1 VEGFATKLGKMGLCE
16 RTLSE
21 RSVLQMERLRAER
34 RRRLQPS
41 LFQGDILR
49 LRWSVGDPD
58 ALFDRW
64 LPRVRFCFSR
74 AFLTASVVLF
84 AIYVLVLAVKWSE
97 FSTALAQFYTLQLGI
112 STLVVFWVTGTVIIV
127 IHELGHGFTCKYFGG
142 QVHEIGA
149 MLIYFE
155 PAFFCNVNDAWTFP
169 ELKARLWVTAAGS
182 WIQLVVA
189 SLAAI
194 VWWAAA
200 PGTLISQVAFAAVF
214 IGGFTTVL
222 MNANPLI
229 PLDGYYAL
237 SDYLEVPNLRQR
249 ASAYLWWTIKTRVL
263 RMEVPE
269 PPADE
274 REKRIFLIYGGL
286 AATYIAV
293 ILLFF
298 AATAYGWLTR
308 WLGALGV
315 FVFVVGLALMAQGPL
330 KSMIQDGKTALRS
343 GLAGWRERSLGR
355 RVGLAGA
362 GIVILGALI
371 PWPLSIAAPFEVA
384 PAASVPLTVPD
395 SGFVERV
402 LVREGIRTQPAM
414 PLLRIRNLELERE
427 AAASRL
433 ICDSLAARSDEAR
446 AANRMAEVASLDLA
460 LASEQSRLAGLRER
474 IAALEIRASS
484 AGVVLTPRVQELQGQ
499 WVSRN
504 TVVLRLGELDSVE
517 VRIAL
522 SGAGAG
528 YVRAGQEVRL
538 LPESDLTAGR
548 QATLQ
553 QVAAAADPSHTV
565 QARLWLPASEA
576 WRPGVTGRAN
586 IRLRG
591 SNIWGALWWR
601 VRQEIRSDILL

>member
-1 VEGFATKLGKMGLCE
+1 
-16 RTLSE
+16 
-21 RSVLQMERLRAER
+21 
-34 RRRLQPS
+34 
-41 LFQGDILR
+41 
-49 LRWSVGDPD
+49 
-58 ALFDRW
+58 
-64 LPRVRFCFSR
+64 
-74 AFLTASVVLF
+74 
-84 AIYVLVLAVKWSE
+84 
-97 FSTALAQFYTLQLGI
+97 
-112 STLVVFWVTGTVIIV
+112 
-127 IHELGHGFTCKYFGG
+127 
-142 QVHEIGA
+142 
-149 MLIYFE
+149 
-155 PAFFCNVNDAWTFP
+155 
-169 ELKARLWVTAAGS
+169 
-182 WIQLVVA
+182 
-189 SLAAI
+189 
-194 VWWAAA
+194 
-200 PGTLISQVAFAAVF
+200 
-214 IGGFTTVL
+214 
-222 MNANPLI
+222 
-229 PLDGYYAL
+229 
-237 SDYLEVPNLRQR
+237 
-249 ASAYLWWTIKTRVL
+249 
-263 RMEVPE
+263 
-269 PPADE
+269 
-274 REKRIFLIYGGL
+274 
-286 AATYIAV
+286 
-293 ILLFF
+293 
-298 AATAYGWLTR
+298 
-308 WLGALGV
+308 
-315 FVFVVGLALMAQGPL
+315 
-330 KSMIQDGKTALRS
+330 
-343 GLAGWRERSLGR
+343 
-355 RVGLAGA
+355 
-362 GIVILGALI
+362 
-371 PWPLSIAAPFEVA
+371 
-384 PAASVPLTVPD
+384 
-395 SGFVERV
+395 
-402 LVREGIRTQPAM
+402 M